1 MEWKTLY
8 LPLALVLLALI
19 VLAVKAGGRYPYR
32 RKRWLFTKAEWHF
45 FQALSQ
51 ALNPQFLIMGKVRI
65 ADLLGVE
72 GIKPSSSRWWK
83 AFGRISSKHV
93 DYVICN
99 PRSGEILCAIE
110 LDDRSHQRKE
120 RRKRD
125 HFVNR
130 ACEQA
135 GLPLLR
141 VKVQARYS
149 RDALLMAVNNAVSE
163 QGASKP

>member
-72 GIKPSSSRWWK
+72 GIRPHLLQACGLCHLQSAIW
-83 AFGRISSKHV
+83 G
-93 DYVICN
+93 N
-99 PRSGEILCAIE
+99 P
-110 LDDRSHQRKE
+110 
-120 RRKRD
+120 
-125 HFVNR
+125 
-130 ACEQA
+130 
-135 GLPLLR
+135 LR
-141 VKVQARYS
+141 H
-149 RDALLMAVNNAVSE
+149 
-163 QGASKP
+163 